1 MSRGNESYNPVKPKN
16 GNGHRL
22 TPKQAAFVEEYL
34 VDLNASAAYRR
45 AGYAGNNADVNGPRL
60 LGNDRIAEAIA
71 KGQEERRQ
79 RTHATQDD
87 VVRIL
92 TREAEGQGQDTN
104 SSARVQAAQWL
115 GKHHGMFIERVED
128 VTPQRVDKVQIEFV
142 KP

>member
-1 MSRGNESYNPVKPKN
+1 MANGN

-22 TPKQAAFVEEYL
+22 TPKQAAFVDEYL
-34 VDLNASAAYRR
+34 VDLNATQAAIR
-45 AGYAGNNADVNGPRL
+45 AGYSPNVAAEQGYDNLRKPH
-60 LGNDRIAEAIA
+60 IAEAVA

-128 VTPQRVDKVQIEFV
+128 VTPTRVDKVQIEFV

>member
-16 GNGHRL
+16 GNGHGHRL

-45 AGYAGNNADVNGPRL
+45 AGYAGNNANVNGPAL
-60 LGNDRIAEAIA
+60 MGKHRIAEAIA

-92 TREAEGQGQDTN
+92 TRRSRGAGAGQPTAARAFKRRSGSASTTAC
-104 SSARVQAAQWL
+104 SSSGWR
-115 GKHHGMFIERVED
+115 
-128 VTPQRVDKVQIEFV
+128 T
-142 KP
+142 